1 MIIVVSNKEL
11 NLGSSG
17 NILVVESLLDAS
29 KVTGS
34 ITAVVIYS
42 SSEST
47 TDFAANFA
55 TLKSKNIGS
64 LWYISNQ
71 ENKDDLVEMSVIGSG
86 GYYIEDEFFL
96 ESDDLLESLIGG
108 GGSNQLMEIGGVGVL
123 KDFVD
128 RYLQGTSNQIP
139 KGYLQALKSSVTQI
153 SEDYK
158 RKSEQLLV
166 LSEKATS
173 VIEDSS
179 LGLQEQEKERQRLA
193 GILKEIQE
201 SMEDTKPQVRGSNV
215 AFFPRVS
222 FLKEKDIVRIKDI
235 GRTPYLF
242 SFVYGFLKYADKVLN
257 KRPKLIV
264 VEPVGNNFES
274 HYSEFN
280 WVTSENHSD
289 RSKYFAE
296 VSFTNYPTTQVLT
309 SFIEDS
315 SKDFFIVLD
324 RTTTSPEHIL
334 NTRKT
339 RSVHYAVTGNS
350 IIESLKLKSKNP
362 RMRYFSSAKE
372 LSGAEFTI
380 PFFDYPESA
389 FERENLYLTRCG
401 EQYQTLTRKG

>member
-29 KVTGS
+29 KVMGD
-34 ITAVVIYS
+34 IAALVIYS

-47 TDFAANFA
+47 NDFAAHFA
-55 TLKSKNIGS
+55 TLKNKSIGS
-64 LWYISNQ
+64 LWYIANP
-71 ENKDDLVEMSVIGSG
+71 ENKDDLIEMSVIGSG

-96 ESDDLLESLIGG
+96 ESDDLLESLIS

-139 KGYLQALKSSVTQI
+139 KGYLQVLKSAVTQM
-153 SEDYK
+153 SDEYK
-158 RKSEQLLV
+158 RKSDQLII

-179 LGLQEQEKERQRLA
+179 LGLQEQEKERKRLA
-193 GILKEIQE
+193 GILKEIQV
-201 SMEDTKPQVRGSNV
+201 SMEDTKPQTRGSNV
-215 AFFPRVS
+215 TFFPRVS

-264 VEPVGNNFES
+264 IEPVGTNFET

-280 WVTSENHSD
+280 WITSENHTD

-315 SKDFFIVLD
+315 AKDFFIVLD

-362 RMRYFSSAKE
+362 RMKYFSSAKTLE
-372 LSGAEFTI
+372 GAEFTI
-380 PFFDYPESA
+380 PFFDYPEPA

>member
-17 NILVVESLLDAS
+17 NILVVESLLDAA

-47 TDFAANFA
+47 NDFAANFA
-55 TLKSKNIGS
+55 TLKNKDIGS
-64 LWYISNQ
+64 LWYISNP
-71 ENKDDLVEMSVIGSG
+71 ENKDDLIEMSVIGSG

-96 ESDDLLESLIGG
+96 ESDDLLESLIS

-139 KGYLQALKSSVTQI
+139 KGYLQVLKSAVTQM
-153 SEDYK
+153 SDAYK
-158 RKSEQLLV
+158 RKSDQLIV

-179 LGLQEQEKERQRLA
+179 LGLQEQEKERKRLA
-193 GILKEIQE
+193 GILQEIQE
-201 SMEDTKPQVRGSNV
+201 SMEETKAPSRGSNV

-264 VEPVGNNFES
+264 IEPVGSNFET

-280 WVTSENHSD
+280 WVTSENHGD

-315 SKDFFIVLD
+315 AKDFFIVLD
-324 RTTTSPEHIL
+324 RTTTSPDHIL

-350 IIESLKLKSKNP
+350 VIESLKLRSKNP
-362 RMRYFSSAKE
+362 RMKYFSSARE
-372 LSGAEFTI
+372 LAGAEFTI
-380 PFFDYPESA
+380 PFFDYPEQA

>member
-1 MIIVVSNKEL
+1 MIIVVSNKDL

-42 SSEST
+42 SSET
-47 TDFAANFA
+47 TNDFAANFA
-55 TLKSKNIGS
+55 TLKNKNIGS
-64 LWYISNQ
+64 LWYISNP
-71 ENKDDLVEMSVIGSG
+71 ESKDDLIEMSIIGSG

-96 ESDDLLESLIGG
+96 ESDDLLESLING

-128 RYLQGTSNQIP
+128 RYLQGTDSQIP
-139 KGYLQALKSSVTQI
+139 KGYLQALKSSVAQI
-153 SEDYK
+153 SDDYK
-158 RKSEQLLV
+158 RKSEQLIV

-179 LGLQEQEKERQRLA
+179 LGLQEQERERERLA
-193 GILKEIQE
+193 GLLQEIQE
-201 SMEDTKPQVRGSNV
+201 NLEETKTPTRGSNV

-222 FLKEKDIVRIKDI
+222 FVKEKDIVRIKDI

-242 SFVYGFLKYADKVLN
+242 SFAYGFLKYVDKVLN

-264 VEPVGNNFES
+264 IEPVGANYEN

-280 WVTSENHSD
+280 WVTSENHGD
-289 RSKYFAE
+289 RSKYFAD

-315 SKDFFIVLD
+315 SKDFFIIVD

-350 IIESLKLKSKNP
+350 VIESLKLKSKNP
-362 RMRYFSSAKE
+362 RMKYFSSAKVLE
-372 LSGAEFTI
+372 GAEFTI
-380 PFFDYPESA
+380 PFFDYPEPA

-401 EQYQTLTRKG
+401 ELYKTLTRKG

>member
-17 NILVVESLLDAS
+17 NILVVKSLLDAS
-29 KVTGS
+29 KVMGD
-34 ITAVVIYS
+34 ITALVIYS

-47 TDFAANFA
+47 NDFAAHFA
-55 TLKSKNIGS
+55 TLKNKSIGS
-64 LWYISNQ
+64 LWYIANP
-71 ENKDDLVEMSVIGSG
+71 ENKDDLIEMSVIGSG

-96 ESDDLLESLIGG
+96 ESDDLLESLISG
-108 GGSNQLMEIGGVGVL
+108 GGSSQLMEIGGVGVL

-139 KGYLQALKSSVTQI
+139 KGYLQVLKSAVTQM
-153 SEDYK
+153 SDEYK
-158 RKSEQLLV
+158 RKSDQLIV

-179 LGLQEQEKERQRLA
+179 LGLQEQEKERKRLA

-201 SMEDTKPQVRGSNV
+201 SMEDTKPQTRGSNV
-215 AFFPRVS
+215 TFFPRVS

-264 VEPVGNNFES
+264 IEPVGTNFET

-280 WVTSENHSD
+280 WITSENHTD

-315 SKDFFIVLD
+315 AKDFFIVLD

-350 IIESLKLKSKNP
+350 VIESLKLKSKNP
-362 RMRYFSSAKE
+362 RMKYFSSAKE
-372 LSGAEFTI
+372 LAGAEFMI
-380 PFFDYPESA
+380 PFFDYPEPA

>member
-47 TDFAANFA
+47 NDFAASFA
-55 TLKSKNIGS
+55 TLKNKNVGS
-64 LWYISNQ
+64 FWYISSP
-71 ENKDDLVEMSVIGSG
+71 ENKDDLIEMSVIGSG

-96 ESDDLLESLIGG
+96 ESDDLLQSLING

-128 RYLQGTSNQIP
+128 RYLQGSNTQIP

-179 LGLQEQEKERQRLA
+179 LGLQEQEKERIRLA

-201 SMEDTKPQVRGSNV
+201 NMEDTKPQSRGGNV
-215 AFFPRVS
+215 TFFPRVS

-242 SFVYGFLKYADKVLN
+242 SFVYGFLKYVDKVLN
-257 KRPKLIV
+257 KRPKLV
-264 VEPVGNNFES
+264 VIEPVGSNFET
-274 HYSEFN
+274 HYSQFN
-280 WVTSENHSD
+280 WVTSTNHTD
-289 RSKYFAE
+289 RAKYFDE

-309 SFIEDS
+309 TFIEDS
-315 SKDFFIVLD
+315 AKDFFIVLD
-324 RTTTSPEHIL
+324 RTTTSPKHIL

-350 IIESLKLKSKNP
+350 VIESLKLRSKNP
-362 RMRYFSSAKE
+362 RMKYFSSAKE
-372 LSGAEFTI
+372 LEGAEFTI
-380 PFFDYPESA
+380 PFFDYPEPA

-401 EQYQTLTRKG
+401 EQYQALTRKG